1 MVHEKRVASLEARLA
16 ELSETVGGYDR
27 ARQQD
32 QQAIQKLKEQVIH
45 LENTDYNDHCN
56 SDYSKDPKKVVL
68 KIRELYHHLMNL
80 DKEYS
85 YANIKGNIKYPRLKF
100 FLLLNNT

>member
-32 QQAIQKLKEQVIH
+32 QQAIQKLKDQLTY
-45 LENTDYNDHCN
+45 LENIDYSDHFSNDF
-56 SDYSKDPKKVVL
+56 SKDPKKIVSN
-68 KIRELYHHLMNL
+68 IREQYTLLMNL
-80 DKEYS
+80 DREHS
-85 YANIKGNIKYPRLKF
+85 FANVKGN
-100 FLLLNNT
+100 